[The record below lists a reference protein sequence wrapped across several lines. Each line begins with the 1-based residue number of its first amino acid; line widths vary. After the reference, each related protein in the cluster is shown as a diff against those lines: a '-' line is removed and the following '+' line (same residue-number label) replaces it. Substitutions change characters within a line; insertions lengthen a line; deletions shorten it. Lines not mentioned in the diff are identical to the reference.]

1 MHIIQEEIGLPKITE
16 KSMGDFHAIFTI
28 SPLPQGYGT
37 TLGNALRRV
46 LLSSLPGAAVT
57 GVKIK
62 GVTHEYTTLKGV
74 TDSVLDI
81 ILNLKQLA
89 LSIDSNESLSLKL
102 SAKKSGI
109 VTAKD
114 IETPGGV
121 TIHNPELYI
130 TKIEKG
136 GSLEMEII
144 VEKNVGYR
152 ASVIGEKI
160 EAGLIQVDSV
170 FSPLARIH
178 YTVENTRVGKRTNL
192 DKLNLEIKT
201 NGSLT
206 PEEAMKF
213 AASVLESYFNIFNR
227 EDKQVE
233 PEFLSDFEK
242 IAAKAK
248 AEEENA
254 KPKQES
260 YTPIEILGL
269 SPRTLN
275 SLINGDIGSIEQL
288 VKCNESKL
296 SNLRG
301 FGKKALT
308 EVADALEKRGL
319 ALSEEE

>member
-1 MHIIQEEIGLPKITE
+1 MHIIQEEIGLPKISE
-16 KSMGDFHAIFTI
+16 KSMGDFHSIFTI

-62 GVTHEYTTLKGV
+62 GVTHEYATLKGV

-89 LSIDSNESLSLKL
+89 LSMDQNEPVTLKL
-102 SAKKSGI
+102 SAKKTGE
-109 VTAKD
+109 VTASM
-114 IETPGGV
+114 IEVPSGV
-121 TIHNPELYI
+121 KIHNPELYL
-130 TKIEKG
+130 TKVEKG

-144 VEKNVGYR
+144 VEKSVGYR
-152 ASVIGEKI
+152 ASVIGKKT
-160 EAGLIQVDSV
+160 EAGLIQVDAV
-170 FSPLARIH
+170 FSPLTRIH
-178 YTVENTRVGKRTNL
+178 YAVEDTRVGQRTDL
-192 DKLNLEIKT
+192 DKLNLEINT

-213 AASVLESYFNIFNR
+213 AASVLESYFSIFNR
-227 EDKQVE
+227 EDEQIE

-248 AEEENA
+248 AEEESA

>member
-1 MHIIQEEIGLPKITE
+1 MHIIQEEIGLPKISE
-16 KSMGDFHAIFTI
+16 KSMGDFHSIFTI

-37 TLGNALRRV
+37 TLGNALRRI

-62 GVTHEYTTLKGV
+62 GVTHEYATLKGV

-89 LSIDSNESLSLKL
+89 LSMDQNEPVTLKL
-102 SAKKSGI
+102 SAKKTGE
-109 VTAKD
+109 VTAD
-114 IETPGGV
+114 MIETPSGV
-121 TIHNPELYI
+121 KIHNPGLYL
-130 TKIEKG
+130 TKVEKG

-144 VEKNVGYR
+144 VEKSVGYR
-152 ASVIGEKI
+152 ASVIGKKT
-160 EAGLIQVDSV
+160 EAGLIQVDAV
-170 FSPLARIH
+170 FSPLTRIH
-178 YTVENTRVGKRTNL
+178 YAVEDTRVGQRTDL
-192 DKLNLEIKT
+192 DKLNLEIHT
-201 NGSLT
+201 NGSLS
-206 PEEAMKF
+206 PEEGMKF
-213 AASVLESYFNIFNR
+213 AASILESYFSIFNR
-227 EDKQVE
+227 EDEQVE

-248 AEEENA
+248 AEEESA

>member
-1 MHIIQEEIGLPKITE
+1 MHIIQEEIGLPKIGE
-16 KSMGDFHAIFTI
+16 KSMGDFHSMFTI

-37 TLGNALRRV
+37 TLGNAMRRV

-62 GVTHEYTTLKGV
+62 GITHEYDTLKGV
-74 TDSVLDI
+74 TDSILDI
-81 ILNLKQLA
+81 LLNLKNLA
-89 LSIDSNESLSLKL
+89 VSMDSNEPVTLKL
-102 SAKKSGI
+102 SAKKTGE
-109 VTAKD
+109 VTAKM

-121 TIHNPELYI
+121 TVHNPELYL

-136 GSLEMEII
+136 GALEMEIFI
-144 VEKNVGYR
+144 EKSVGYR
-152 ASVIGEKI
+152 ASVIGKKV
-160 EAGLIQVDSV
+160 EAGLIQMDSV
-170 FSPLARIH
+170 FSPLTRIH
-178 YTVENTRVGKRTNL
+178 YGVEDTRVGQRTDL
-192 DKLNLEIKT
+192 DKLNLEVKT
-201 NGSLT
+201 NGSLS
-206 PEEAMKF
+206 PEEAMQF
-213 AASVLESYFNIFNR
+213 AASVLESYFSIFNH
-227 EDKQVE
+227 DQDQVE

-248 AEEENA
+248 AEEESA
-254 KPKQES
+254 KPAQES

-319 ALSEEE
+319 NLPGEE

>member
-1 MHIIQEEIGLPKITE
+1 MDQNEP
-16 KSMGDFHAIFTI
+16 AI
-28 SPLPQGYGT
+28 
-37 TLGNALRRV
+37 
-46 LLSSLPGAAVT
+46 
-57 GVKIK
+57 
-62 GVTHEYTTLKGV
+62 
-74 TDSVLDI
+74 
-81 ILNLKQLA
+81 
-89 LSIDSNESLSLKL
+89 LKL
-102 SAKKSGI
+102 SAKKTGE
-109 VTAKD
+109 VTASM

-121 TIHNPELYI
+121 KVHNPELYL
-130 TKIEKG
+130 TRIEKG

-144 VEKNVGYR
+144 IEKSVGYR
-152 ASVIGEKI
+152 AALIGAKKA
-160 EAGLIQVDSV
+160 EAGLIQVDAV
-170 FSPLARIH
+170 FSPLTRIH
-178 YTVENTRVGKRTNL
+178 YSVEDTRVGQSTDL
-192 DKLNLEIKT
+192 DKLNLEVKT

-206 PEEAMKF
+206 PEEAMQF
-213 AASVLESYFNIFNR
+213 AASVLESYFSIFNR
-227 EDKQVE
+227 DQDQVE

-248 AEEENA
+248 AEEESS
-254 KPKQES
+254 KPAQES

-319 ALSEEE
+319 SLPFEE

>member
-1 MHIIQEEIGLPKITE
+1 MHIIQEEIGLPKISE
-16 KSMGDFHAIFTI
+16 QSMGDFRAMFTI

-62 GVTHEYTTLKGV
+62 GITHEYDTIKGV
-74 TDSVLDI
+74 ADSVLAI

-89 LSIDSNESLSLKL
+89 VTMDQNEPVTLKL
-102 SAKKSGI
+102 SAKKTGE
-109 VTAKD
+109 VTASM
-114 IETPGGV
+114 IETPTGV
-121 TIHNPELYI
+121 TVHNGDLYL

-144 VEKNVGYR
+144 IEKSVGYR
-152 ASVIGEKI
+152 AAVIGKKV
-160 EAGLIQVDSV
+160 EAGLIQVDAV
-170 FSPLARIH
+170 FSPLTRIH
-178 YTVENTRVGKRTNL
+178 YDVEDTRVGQRTDL
-192 DKLNLEIKT
+192 DKLNLDIKT

-206 PEEAMKF
+206 PEDAMKF
-213 AASVLESYFNIFNR
+213 AASVLESYFGIFNR
-227 EDKQVE
+227 EDEQVE

-248 AEEENA
+248 AEEDSS
-254 KPKQES
+254 KPAQES

-288 VKCNESKL
+288 VKCTESKL
-296 SNLRG
+296 ANLRG

-319 ALSEEE
+319 ALSEED

>member
-1 MHIIQEEIGLPKITE
+1 MHIIQEEIGLPKISD
-16 KSMGDFHAIFTI
+16 KSLGDFHAMFTI

-62 GVTHEYTTLKGV
+62 GVTHEYDTLKGV
-74 TDSVLDI
+74 ADSVLDI

-89 LSIDSNESLSLKL
+89 VSMDQNEAVSLKL
-102 SAKKSGI
+102 SAKKPGE
-109 VTAKD
+109 VTAKM
-114 IETPGGV
+114 IETPTGV
-121 TIHNPELYI
+121 TIHNEDLYL

-144 VEKNVGYR
+144 VEKSVGYR
-152 ASVIGEKI
+152 AAVIGKKVD
-160 EAGLIQVDSV
+160 AGLIQVDAV
-170 FSPLARIH
+170 FSPLTRIH
-178 YTVENTRVGKRTNL
+178 YSVEDTRVGQQTDLN
-192 DKLNLEIKT
+192 KLNLEIKT

-206 PEEAMKF
+206 PEDAMKF

-227 EDKQVE
+227 EDEQVE

-248 AEEENA
+248 AEEESS
-254 KPKQES
+254 KPAQES

-319 ALSEEE
+319 ALSEED

>member
-1 MHIIQEEIGLPKITE
+1 MHIIQEEIGLPKISE
-16 KSMGDFHAIFTI
+16 KSMGDFHSIFSI

-62 GVTHEYTTLKGV
+62 GVTHEYTTLTGV
-74 TDSVLDI
+74 TDSVLEI

-89 LSIDSNESLSLKL
+89 LSLDHNEPLALKL
-102 SAKKSGI
+102 SVKKPGE
-109 VTAKD
+109 VTAAM

-121 TIHNPELYI
+121 TIHNPELYL
-130 TKIEKG
+130 TKVEKG
-136 GSLEMEII
+136 GALEMEII

-152 ASVIGEKI
+152 ASVIGKKV
-160 EAGLIQVDSV
+160 EAGLIQVDAV
-170 FSPLARIH
+170 FSPLTKIH
-178 YTVENTRVGKRTNL
+178 YSVEDTRVGQRTDLN
-192 DKLNLEIKT
+192 KLNLEIKT

-206 PEEAMKF
+206 PDEAMKF
-213 AASVLESYFNIFNR
+213 AASVLESYFGIFNR
-227 EDKQVE
+227 ADEQIE

-248 AEEENA
+248 AEEESS

-296 SNLRG
+296 GNLRG

-308 EVADALEKRGL
+308 EVAEALEKRGL